1 MLKAAEEGAGENEAP
16 GPPEKSESKLYARAT
31 SNVNFEQV
39 CYSPVVWPLIAWVGV
54 GGGVPPELGKLPPP
68 PGFEML
74 LFTGEI
80 WREES
85 MDCQTIYAGG
95 VIIIPALR
103 EVMTERRIGSWCAP

>member
-16 GPPEKSESKLYARAT
+16 GPPEKSESNF
-31 SNVNFEQV
+31 NVNFEQV
-39 CYSPVVWPLIAWVGV
+39 WYSPVVWPLIAWVGV
-54 GGGVPPELGKLPPP
+54 GGGVPPELGKLPP

>member
-1 MLKAAEEGAGENEAP
+1 M
-16 GPPEKSESKLYARAT
+16 
-31 SNVNFEQV
+31 
-39 CYSPVVWPLIAWVGV
+39 AWVGV

-85 MDCQTIYAGG
+85 MGCQTIYAGEAEINTC
-95 VIIIPALR
+95 V
-103 EVMTERRIGSWCAP
+103 ERSDD

>member
-1 MLKAAEEGAGENEAP
+1 M
-16 GPPEKSESKLYARAT
+16 
-31 SNVNFEQV
+31 
-39 CYSPVVWPLIAWVGV
+39 GV
-54 GGGVPPELGKLPPP
+54 GGGVPPELGKLPP

-95 VIIIPALR
+95 VMIIPALR

>member
-1 MLKAAEEGAGENEAP
+1 M
-16 GPPEKSESKLYARAT
+16 
-31 SNVNFEQV
+31 
-39 CYSPVVWPLIAWVGV
+39 GV

-85 MDCQTIYAGG
+85 MDCQAIYAGG
-95 VIIIPALR
+95 VMIIIPALR